1 MSTQMINTITAKS
14 FESEVEVKWCPGCG
28 YYSTLKQVQNTLAQN
43 GIPKEQ
49 IVFVSGIGCSGRF
62 PYYVDTYGLHTIH
75 GRATAVAEGIRMI
88 NPDLDVWV
96 IIGDGD
102 GFSIGLNHTLQI
114 IRRNFKVRILFLN
127 NQIYGLTKGQY
138 SPTSEQYKTTS
149 STPFGSLDSPF
160 NPLALV
166 LAAGGTFIAR
176 AIDRDT
182 KNLRKV
188 LQEASSHPGTAFV
201 EIYQNCNIFNDKTF
215 EHFLDSKAQKSI
227 FLEKDKIPYLDSS
240 QQLALCIDGAKLLTK
255 NPTECSGNIQ
265 PFVHDPNNYLQALML
280 IHQLFTTDQPRA
292 FGVLY
297 QNPNKTTYESLLEN
311 QIEHQRKKGEGDLE
325 KLLKG
330 NDFWEVYN

>member
-1 MSTQMINTITAKS
+1 MLNTITAKD
-14 FESEVEVKWCPGCG
+14 FESGVEVKWCPGCG

-75 GRATAVAEGIRMI
+75 GRATAVAEGIKMI

-114 IRRNFKVRILFLN
+114 LRRNFHLRILFLN

-138 SPTSEQYKTTS
+138 SPTSEQYKSTS
-149 STPFGSLDSPF
+149 STPLGSLDFPF

-166 LAAGGTFIAR
+166 MAAGATFIAR
-176 AIDRDT
+176 ALDRDT
-182 KNLRKV
+182 KNLRTV
-188 LQEASSHPGTAFV
+188 IQEATKHPGTAFV

-215 EHFLDSKAQKSI
+215 EHFLDPKALKSL
-227 FLEKDKIPYLDSS
+227 FLTTGETPYLDSEK
-240 QQLALCIDGAKLLTK
+240 QQALYIDG
-255 NPTECSGNIQ
+255 TELVIKAETEVQGNIR
-265 PFVHDPNNYLQALML
+265 PFVHNPTNYMQALML
-280 IHQLFTTDQPRA
+280 IHQFFASDKPRA

-297 QNPNKTTYESLLEN
+297 QNPQQPTYENLLEN
-311 QIEHQRKKGEGDLE
+311 QIQQAQAKEEEDLA
-325 KLLKG
+325 KLLRG
-330 NDFWEVYN
+330 TDFWEISD

>member
-1 MSTQMINTITAKS
+1 MLNTLTSKD
-14 FESEVEVKWCPGCG
+14 FESDVEVKWCPGCG
-28 YYSTLKQVQNTLAQN
+28 YYSTLKQVQNTLAHN
-43 GIPKEQ
+43 GVPKER

-75 GRATAVAEGIRMI
+75 GRATAVAEGIKMV
-88 NPDLDVWV
+88 NPDLDLWV

-114 IRRNFKVRILFLN
+114 LRRNFRLRILFLN

-166 LAAGGTFIAR
+166 MAAGASFIAR

-188 LQEASSHPGTAFV
+188 LQEASLHSGTAFV

-215 EHFLDSKAQKSI
+215 EHFLDSKAQKAL
-227 FLEKDKIPYLDSS
+227 FLETGVTPYLDQE
-240 QQLALCIDGAKLLTK
+240 QQLALCIQGSELAICKT
-255 NPTECSGNIQ
+255 TELPESTQ
-265 PFVHDPNNYLQALML
+265 LFVHNPENYMQALML
-280 IHQLFTTDQPRA
+280 IHQLFEQEKPRA

-297 QNPNKTTYESLLEN
+297 QNSHKATYEDLLAKQMAQANKTADLQTLL
-311 QIEHQRKKGEGDLE
+311 RGK
-325 KLLKG
+325 
-330 NDFWEVYN
+330 DFWEVV